1 MTDFGKIKIS
11 FALALLA
18 MLFALHPFLDKVDNA
33 GFDYLGVELKIVYA
47 YMAMSGLLGLCVYC
61 YAVAL
66 LSERPHSFLERL
78 GNYAYALAVLIVPLY
93 GGLYLS
99 SVLAD
104 ELDQTELAWAAP
116 TVTLG
121 LGVGWLVLSSV
132 LAVVLRGRL
141 GDRDRLAK
149 IDELAKQEVA
159 ALHHAR
165 DLYAGDHYDL
175 SVIEAWKAIVAR
187 LRRSLLAHRYV
198 PKTDGA
204 DHLVELARRK
214 HILSE
219 PSYKMLKGL
228 EQSLHVAM
236 SSEPLPPDA
245 AKQCLSA
252 ARHVLATIP
261 VQKAAKV

>member
-1 MTDFGKIKIS
+1 MMTDFGKIKIS

-18 MLFALHPFLDKVDNA
+18 MLFALHPFLDKVENL
-33 GFDYLGVELKIVYA
+33 GFDYLGVQLKIVYA

-66 LSERPHSFLERL
+66 LSDKPHSFLERL
-78 GNYAYALAVLIVPLY
+78 GNYAYALAVLVAPLY
-93 GGLYLS
+93 AGLYLS
-99 SVLAD
+99 TLLAD
-104 ELDQTELAWAAP
+104 VLDQTELAWAAP
-116 TVTLG
+116 AVTLG
-121 LGVGWLVLSSV
+121 LGIAWLLLSSV
-132 LAVVLRGRL
+132 LAVLLRGRL
-141 GDRDRLAK
+141 GDRDRMAK
-149 IDELAKQEVA
+149 IDQLAKQEVA
-159 ALHHAR
+159 ALQHAR
-165 DLYAGDHYDL
+165 DLYSGDHYDL

-214 HILSE
+214 HLLSD
-219 PSYKMLKGL
+219 PSYRLLKGM
-228 EQSLHVAM
+228 EQHLHIAM
-236 SSEPLPPDA
+236 SSEPLPQDA

-261 VQKAAKV
+261 VQKAAK